1 MGGHEKIKV
10 LVVDDSALMRK
21 MIPLILEKDPDIEVI
36 ATAVDGRFA
45 LNKAAKYRPDVITLD
60 IDMPGMDGLTTLKHI
75 VSDYGIPVVIVSSL
89 TVKGAQM
96 TMKAFELGAL
106 EVVAKPADAISVH
119 IRDIAEELIRKVVAV
134 AASSPSKLF
143 PEPQAQVPAADKARA
158 KKTAGPSEFVVAVG
172 VSTGGPNALSHLLPM
187 LPKDFPAAV
196 LVVQHMPPGFTEVFA
211 NRLNKVCALDIKEA
225 KDGDLVLPGRVL
237 IAPGDF
243 HMKIKKTALSTIVVL
258 STRPPVNGHRPSADV
273 LFQSVADEYGP
284 KALGVIMTGMGEDGA
299 EGIGWIKKA
308 GGRTVAQDEKSCIVF
323 GMPKAAIKTGCVDR
337 VVSLDE
343 MSGAIMSELILE
355 GGGKNFADAQCD
367 IRTKAGL

>member
-45 LNKAAKYRPDVITLD
+45 LNKAAKYKPDVITLD

-89 TVKGAQM
+89 TVKGAELA
-96 TMKAFELGAL
+96 MKAFEIGAM

-134 AASSPSKLF
+134 SAASPSQLVQG
-143 PEPQAQVPAADKARA
+143 PRVEARA
-158 KKTAGPSEFVVAVG
+158 DEKAGVKKAAGPAEYVVAIG
-172 VSTGGPNALSHLLPM
+172 ISTGGPNALSRLLPQ
-187 LPKDFPAAV
+187 LPKDLPAAV

-211 NRLNKVCALDIKEA
+211 GRLSKTCALEVKEA
-225 KDGDLVLPGRVL
+225 RDGDLVLPGRVL
-237 IAPGDF
+237 IAPGNF
-243 HMKIKKTALSTIVVL
+243 HLKIKKTALGPIAVL
-258 STRPPVNGHRPSADV
+258 SSRPPVNGHRPSADV
-273 LFQSVADEYGP
+273 LFQSVAEEYGP
-284 KALGVIMTGMGEDGA
+284 RALGVIMTGMGEDGA
-299 EGIGWIKKA
+299 EGIGAIKRA
-308 GGRTVAQDEKSCIVF
+308 GGRTIAQDEKSSVVF

-343 MSGAIMSELILE
+343 MNGAIMSELILE
-355 GGGKNFADAQCD
+355 GGGKYLGNAQYD
-367 IRTKAGL
+367 IRTK